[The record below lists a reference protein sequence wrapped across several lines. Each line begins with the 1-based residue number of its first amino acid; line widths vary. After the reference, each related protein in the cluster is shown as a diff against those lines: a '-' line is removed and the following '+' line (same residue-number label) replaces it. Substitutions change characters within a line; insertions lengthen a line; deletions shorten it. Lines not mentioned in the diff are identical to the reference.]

1 MVKLITAKFYLK
13 ATFDL
18 CGSWYNNLIIFP
30 ILSLLILLSDL
41 QEAVQPFSADKP
53 VSYLKQAHI
62 FLS

>member
-41 QEAVQPFSADKP
+41 QEAVQP
-53 VSYLKQAHI
+53 
-62 FLS
+62 